1 MSKLRDQKTHVSG
14 VQNERRYSFQ
24 ETSTGR
30 IFDRMLQEQIS
41 LHRLFR
47 TTHSLCIITHVR
59 STGQYNTSNTVS
71 CHHCLAKKGTRI
83 ATGGICAA
91 CASTVPYAFSRKVAK
106 AQKGQRL
113 KLRMEHCAVVISILL
128 RSIVFTSAAM

>member
-1 MSKLRDQKTHVSG
+1 
-14 VQNERRYSFQ
+14 
-24 ETSTGR
+24 
-30 IFDRMLQEQIS
+30 
-41 LHRLFR
+41 
-47 TTHSLCIITHVR
+47 
-59 STGQYNTSNTVS
+59 
-71 CHHCLAKKGTRI
+71 LAKKGTRI